1 VHNRFHPHHGRPC
14 HAALPLS
21 MLALVAAIL
30 QSLVLLM
37 MLAIILSRS

>member
-1 VHNRFHPHHGRPC
+1 MRLYV
-14 HAALPLS
+14 LS

>member
-1 VHNRFHPHHGRPC
+1 MRHC
-14 HAALPLS
+14 LLS

-37 MLAIILSRS
+37 MLAIILSRA

>member
-1 VHNRFHPHHGRPC
+1 MRHYVLG
-14 HAALPLS
+14 

-37 MLAIILSRS
+37 MLAIILSRT